1 MEKDFEIKF
10 REKMILAIR
19 ELEEEGYKN
28 TGVQVIFN
36 ESKKTKWKTKKHF
49 IKVYDE
55 MFEMIKFYKLDAY
68 ELATIMQL
76 MEFVEYE
83 TNLIA
88 IDGVPLIKSDIIKIL
103 SFSETKVEE
112 VIKSLV
118 EKKILAKTKVGKK
131 VIFHMNPRI
140 AFRGIFLSK
149 ETESIF
155 RDIEMG

>member
-1 MEKDFEIKF
+1 MEDTFENKLK
-10 REKMILAIR
+10 EKIINAIH
-19 ELEEEGYKN
+19 ELEKEGYKN
-28 TGVQVIFN
+28 TGVQMVFN
-36 ESKKTKWKTKKHF
+36 DSKKVKWKHKKHF

-55 MFEMIKFYKLDAY
+55 MFDMIKFYKLDAY

-88 IDGVPLIKSDIIKIL
+88 MDGIPLNKSDIITIL
-103 SFSETKVEE
+103 GYSESKAEE
-112 VIKSLV
+112 VIKNLV
-118 EKKILAKTKVGKK
+118 SKKILAKTRVGKN
-131 VIFHMNPRI
+131 VIFHKNPRI

-155 RDIEMG
+155 REIEG